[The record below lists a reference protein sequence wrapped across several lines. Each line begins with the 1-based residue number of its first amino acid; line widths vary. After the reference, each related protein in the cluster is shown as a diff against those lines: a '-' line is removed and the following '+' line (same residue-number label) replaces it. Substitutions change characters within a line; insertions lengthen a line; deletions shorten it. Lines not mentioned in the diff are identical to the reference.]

1 MYLTKSIRLED
12 LGYELRMISP
22 SIEKAAEN
30 ALNLDFMVLAAKAF
44 CPVDT
49 GALMG
54 SIRAE
59 RKGPLES
66 DLVAGGI
73 QYINLKTMQPVL
85 YAEYVHDGTTTMPGR
100 PFLLQA
106 VLLERQRML
115 QRILEESGMMMG

>member
-1 MYLTKSIRLED
+1 MYLTKAIRLED

-22 SIEKAAEN
+22 SIEKAVEN
-30 ALNLDFMVLAAKAF
+30 ALSLDLMVLAAKAF

-73 QYINLKTMQPVL
+73 QYINIKTMQPVL
-85 YAEYVHDGTTTMPGR
+85 YAEYVHDGTTTMPAR

>member
-1 MYLTKSIRLED
+1 MYLTKAIRLED

-30 ALNLDFMVLAAKAF
+30 ALNLDLMVLAAKAF

-49 GALMG
+49 GALM
-54 SIRAE
+54 SSVRAE

-73 QYINLKTMQPVL
+73 QYINIKTMQPVL
-85 YAEYVHDGTTTMPGR
+85 YAEYVHDGTSTTPAR